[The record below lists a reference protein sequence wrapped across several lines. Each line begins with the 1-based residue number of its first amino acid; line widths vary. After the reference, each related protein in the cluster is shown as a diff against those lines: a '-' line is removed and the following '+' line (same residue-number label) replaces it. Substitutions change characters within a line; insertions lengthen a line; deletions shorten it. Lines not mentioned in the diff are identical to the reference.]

1 MRIRVAIAALV
12 WLCSPALC
20 QNPTFLPTVNYPVQ
34 GDGSIATGDFNGD
47 SKPDLVVA
55 NQDNTVSILLG
66 NGDGT
71 FQTQRFVTVPQFANY
86 VAVGDFN
93 ADNKADLAVISVNSL
108 NFAVP
113 SAVQGT
119 VYILLGNGNGTFG
132 AATSVATATLPRSL
146 AVGDVNQ
153 DNLLDLVVAN
163 QGDGT
168 VSVLLGNGNG
178 TFRAAVNYPAGSSP
192 EAVAIGDVTGDGL
205 ADVVAASN
213 DGHQGFASVLPGN
226 GDGTFGPAV
235 NWIASL
241 PSGAFF
247 PDSVVI
253 GDLDHDGKADIVLA
267 GDAIGVVSVL
277 IGTGGGSF
285 KEPSSNYGQ
294 APVGGPLGSFV
305 VSADFNLDTKP
316 DLAVIFGGF
325 ALDGGALELFLGN
338 GDGTFANSPSVIP
351 VGTTPDSVPFS
362 IVSADFNKD
371 GFADLAIVANP
382 GESGS
387 FGQGFNAVSVMLNC
401 GTRCVAITLSATTT
415 SPVFNQAVAYSA
427 TVSPGNSSAPS
438 APTGTVTFRD
448 ADTATTLGT
457 AAISGGQ
464 ANLTSSALAVGAHH
478 VTASYSGDSHFLAAA
493 SSPLAITV
501 SQAPA
506 VVSLGASPNPV
517 SPGQAV
523 TFSTQVNASTS
534 GTPGGNVNFVD
545 NGTPSVT
552 LPLDGTGSATF
563 TIATLAAGT
572 HAITWSYS
580 GDRNFLPATSPI
592 LTEIVGTSTSPF
604 VFAADHSTASVG
616 RGHSAT
622 FNVAL
627 TPLAGFKDSVTLG
640 CSGLPVLAS
649 CSFAP
654 ATLDPQNNNVV
665 TTILTITTT
674 GPKSSLLPSFT
685 GTHGGLF
692 ALLAPGLSFGLFALW
707 WLPVSRLRDRFQKDS
722 VLAGFL
728 TTFLIVLVLF
738 WASCGGGGTSSGP
751 SNPSSTP
758 TGSFTVMVTGFS
770 GSKNASLPLT
780 LVVTD

>member
-1 MRIRVAIAALV
+1 MRIRIAVAALV

-20 QNPTFLPTVNYPVQ
+20 QNPTFLPAVNYPVQ
-34 GDGSIATGDFNGD
+34 GDGWIATGDFNGD
-47 SKPDLVVA
+47 SNPDLVVA
-55 NQDNTVSILLG
+55 NQDNTVSIFLG

-71 FQTQRFVTVPQFANY
+71 FQTQRFVTVPHFANY

-93 ADNKADLAVISVNSL
+93 EDNKADLAVISVNSL
-108 NFAVP
+108 NFSVP
-113 SAVQGT
+113 SAVQGA

-132 AATSVATATLPRSL
+132 AAASVATATLPRSL
-146 AVGDVNQ
+146 AVGDVNH
-153 DNLLDLVVAN
+153 DNVLDLVVAN

-168 VSVLLGNGNG
+168 VAVLLGNGNG
-178 TFRAAVNYPAGSSP
+178 TFKAAVSYPAGSSP
-192 EAVAIGDVTGDGL
+192 EAVAIGDVNGDGHP
-205 ADVVAASN
+205 DIVAASN
-213 DGHQGFASVLPGN
+213 DGHQGFASLLPGN

-235 NWIASL
+235 NWIANFS
-241 PSGAFF
+241 SGAFF

-253 GDLDHDGKADIVLA
+253 GDLNHDGKPDIVLA
-267 GDAIGVVSVL
+267 GDVIGAVSVL

-294 APVGGPLGSFV
+294 SPIGGPLGSFV

-325 ALDGGALELFLGN
+325 ALDGGGLDLFLGN
-338 GDGTFANSPSVIP
+338 GDGTFANSPSVIS

-362 IVSADFNKD
+362 IASADLNKD
-371 GFADLAIVANP
+371 GFPDLAIVANP

-401 GTRCVAITLSATTT
+401 GTRCVAVSLSATTT
-415 SPVFNQAVAYSA
+415 SPVFNQPVTYSA
-427 TVSPGNSSAPS
+427 AVSPGSSSAPS

-448 ADTATTLGT
+448 VDTATTLGS
-457 AAISGGQ
+457 AVISGGQ
-464 ANLTSSALAVGAHH
+464 ANLTFSALAVGAHH
-478 VTASYSGDSHFLAAA
+478 ITASYLGDSHFLAAA
-493 SSPLAITV
+493 SSPLAIAV
-501 SQAPA
+501 SKAPA
-506 VVSLGASPNPV
+506 VVSLGASPNPA

-552 LPLDGTGSATF
+552 LPLDGTGSASF
-563 TIATLAAGT
+563 TPATLTAGT

-580 GDRNFLPATSPI
+580 GDGNFLPATSPI

-604 VFAADHSTASVG
+604 VFAADHSSATVS

-627 TPLAGFKDSVTLG
+627 TPLAGFKGSVTLG

-654 ATLDPQNNNVV
+654 ATLDPQSNNVV

-674 GPKSSLLPSFT
+674 GPRSSLLPSFT
-685 GTHGGLF
+685 RTHGGLF
-692 ALLAPGLSFGLFALW
+692 ALLAPGLSFGFFALW
-707 WLPVSRLRDRFQKDS
+707 LLPVRRTRNRFQPDRA
-722 VLAGFL
+722 LAGFL
-728 TTFLIVLVLF
+728 TTSLVVLMFF
-738 WASCGGGGTSSGP
+738 WASCGGGGSSSGP

-758 TGSFTVMVTGFS
+758 TGSFTVTVTGSS
-770 GSKNASLPLT
+770 GSSSASLPLT